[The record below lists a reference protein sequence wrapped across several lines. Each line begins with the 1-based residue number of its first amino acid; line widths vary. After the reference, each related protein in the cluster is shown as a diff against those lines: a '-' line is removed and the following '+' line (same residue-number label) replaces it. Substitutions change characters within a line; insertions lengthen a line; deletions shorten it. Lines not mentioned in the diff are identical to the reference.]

1 MIYYLILN
9 MDIEPILIEEHY
21 EEALKRVEELWDA
34 EPDTEEAR
42 LLLEYVKRIEE
53 YENRHYPIDP
63 YK

>member
-1 MIYYLILN
+1 
-9 MDIEPILIEEHY
+9 MDIKPILIEEHY

-42 LLLEYVKRIEE
+42 LLLEYVSRIEE

-63 YK
+63 PK